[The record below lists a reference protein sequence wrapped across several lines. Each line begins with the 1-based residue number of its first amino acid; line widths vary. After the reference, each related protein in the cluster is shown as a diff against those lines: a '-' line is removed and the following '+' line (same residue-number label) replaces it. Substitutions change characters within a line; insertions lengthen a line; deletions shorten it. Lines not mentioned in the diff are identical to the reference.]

1 MTFGCPCQGF
11 INVFVAEI
19 VPRTKC
25 RKWDT
30 KLPGIITRQ
39 ETARKITNSWRGYL
53 CNFLKMF
60 DTGYKS
66 QYIGGQREKF
76 VRLDDLDSN
85 MSFSGRPSLMDRL
98 RSIFHVGGRA
108 RKNPSQSFRLG
119 VKKGSA
125 GLRTFGRSLKTGV
138 TTWAVFPED
147 LKVSEKKVFDPQD
160 KHLLH
165 WNKFFEI
172 LCIFSVA
179 VDPFFFYLPY
189 FNVKSFCL
197 AIDSTLANFT
207 AALRTVLDFIYLL
220 RISFQFRTAYIAP
233 SSRVFGRGEL
243 VIDPAKIAS
252 RYLQRYF
259 IIDFMS
265 VFPVPQIIVW
275 KYLYKTRHSEVL
287 STKTA
292 LLRTVILQ
300 YFPRFLRF
308 LPLASEVKKTAGVF
322 AENALLGAIYYLI
335 WFMLAS
341 HITGSVWY
349 LLAIERNDTCW
360 NNVCLED
367 NRCNSHFLYCG
378 STNKHIPGFDA
389 WKNVSEDVLVK
400 KCFVDGE
407 FNYGI
412 FAQAIKSG
420 IVASVEVFPKFC
432 YCLWWGLQNLSTI
445 GQGLSTSTYSKE
457 VWFSIAIAV
466 MGLILFAL
474 LIGNMQTYLDSMSVH
489 LDEMR
494 IQRRDSELW
503 MHHRSLPPELRE
515 RVRRYD
521 QYKWLNTRGV
531 DEESL
536 MKSLPKDL
544 RRDIKRHLCLNLV
557 KRVPLFANM
566 EERLLDAICERLKP
580 TLYTEG
586 TDIVR
591 EGDPVNE
598 MLFIIRG
605 RLESVTTDG
614 GRSGFFNR
622 GLLKEGDFC
631 GEELLTWALD
641 PKAAANLPS
650 STRTVKAINEVEAF
664 ALEAEELKFVASQF
678 RYIHSRQ
685 VQHTFRFYSQQW
697 RTWAA
702 IYIQAA
708 WRRYM
713 RRKYTMQRRQEEEY
727 YYDSDDSGGDSA
739 KALVKRSS
747 SSSSFATTMY
757 ASRFAGNVLHGHRLR
772 EAGSSTSLGR
782 IQKPSEPDFSHY
794 GPK

>member
-1 MTFGCPCQGF
+1 
-11 INVFVAEI
+11 
-19 VPRTKC
+19 
-25 RKWDT
+25 
-30 KLPGIITRQ
+30 
-39 ETARKITNSWRGYL
+39 
-53 CNFLKMF
+53 MF

>member
-1 MTFGCPCQGF
+1 
-11 INVFVAEI
+11 
-19 VPRTKC
+19 
-25 RKWDT
+25 
-30 KLPGIITRQ
+30 
-39 ETARKITNSWRGYL
+39 
-53 CNFLKMF
+53 MF

-259 IIDFMS
+259 IIDFLS
-265 VFPVPQIIVW
+265 VFPMPQIIVW